1 MAGEGLEK
9 QLAEKLVSSLQ
20 LCHSAYCVAQKLDSL
35 VASIEEEA
43 GVRDR
48 DEARRLFRRVL
59 GEALRSL
66 NTTLPD
72 SEDVVKELSRSHF
85 RRLREFAD
93 IVEEALQGS
102 RRGGPPVEHVGAG
115 AAAGGGIVAE
125 DAEAAEPPKAGLPSP
140 ALPLAGA
147 SLLAPVIGPPVP
159 VEEEKVDK
167 TAVAALA
174 AAMALG
180 GVGLLTVLYSLLVAA
195 LLH

>member
-35 VASIEEEA
+35 AASIEEDA

-48 DEARRLFRRVL
+48 EEARRLFRRVL

-72 SEDVVKELSRSHF
+72 SEDVVKELSRPHF

-93 IVEEALQGS
+93 IVEEALQSS
-102 RRGGPPVEHVGAG
+102 RESPPVEHSGGG
-115 AAAGGGIVAE
+115 AAPARDMGS
-125 DAEAAEPPKAGLPSP
+125 AEPSEAGLPSP

-159 VEEEKVDK
+159 VEEEKVDY

-180 GVGLLTVLYSLLVAA
+180 GAGLLTVLYSLLVAA